1 MDLAAS
7 VGSRRSSPIVH
18 YDQNDDLSMELGSTK
33 RGPGGKRIGP
43 ASTSR
48 QLENPHS
55 QVVSNA
61 KPFLENLEKVQ
72 SSGKNNKSKKFI
84 NDNLVNV
91 NVVTKD
97 KAFRLKRGSQPAS
110 SRNMGNNTQVLL
122 SKDVMGDSL
131 PATKK
136 RKQSTIK

>member
-1 MDLAAS
+1 
-7 VGSRRSSPIVH
+7 
-18 YDQNDDLSMELGSTK
+18 MELGSTK
-33 RGPGGKRIGP
+33 RGPGGKQIGH

-48 QLENPHS
+48 QMENPHS

-61 KPFLENLEKVQ
+61 KPFLENIEKVQ

-84 NDNLVNV
+84 NDNLINV

-97 KAFRLKRGSQPAS
+97 TAFRLKRGSQPAT

-131 PATKK
+131 PSPKR

>member
-1 MDLAAS
+1 
-7 VGSRRSSPIVH
+7 
-18 YDQNDDLSMELGSTK
+18 MELGSTK
-33 RGPGGKRIGP
+33 RGPGGNHIGH

-48 QLENPHS
+48 QIENPHS

-61 KPFLENLEKVQ
+61 KPFLENIEKVQ

-84 NDNLVNV
+84 NDNLINV

-97 KAFRLKRGSQPAS
+97 TAFRLKRGSQPAT

-131 PATKK
+131 PSPKR